1 MGYTNYEMVT
11 KLTAFLQNRN
21 DQNLFNNKIR
31 WNLLKYQNYYNKL
44 EAQTLQRISTFWAS
58 GSALSALCF
67 GKLLL
72 MFTEKQKHTNEM
84 LFSGQG
90 TLGLI

>member
-21 DQNLFNNKIR
+21 DQNLFNNK
-31 WNLLKYQNYYNKL
+31 LLKYQNYYNKL